1 MQTTMELLDRALEI
15 EAAPY
20 WHRELKLSR
29 NTLHAARYNGRLS
42 PIMAGAIAI
51 KLGEDPLKW
60 VGIALTE
67 GEKESGAKEVFA
79 NWLQKNGAIS

>member
-1 MQTTMELLDRALEI
+1 MQTTMELLDKALEV
-15 EAAPY
+15 EPAPF

-29 NTLHAARYNGRLS
+29 STLHVARHQGRLS

-51 KLGEDPLKW
+51 KLGEDPMKW

-67 GEKESGAKEVFA
+67 GEKESGAKEVFEK
-79 NWLQKNGAIS
+79 WLQKSVAIS